1 MFCGLAPSSSHF
13 VCLIYLPLEL
23 LFGFCRSNRP
33 IHGLITLE
41 LLLGCFFKRRTCLTQ
56 WFWKWAS
63 GSNLLSLP
71 LGFHSATHFT
81 RFWFLLTWKT
91 NGSLTANET
100 MWLHSFVGT
109 KRTHLFFM
117 FGLFWQLR
125 RRLIILE
132 LRWVL
137 LWRCKNGQLSSLP
150 LLRHWL
156 WLLLQEVNSAPA
168 SLYQMLVKQSTYMT
182 WMELQSTC
190 PTTLLWPQ

>member
-1 MFCGLAPSSSHF
+1 MLRNLAPSSSHF

-23 LFGFCRSNRP
+23 LFGLCWSNRP

-56 WFWKWAS
+56 WFCKWVNWI
-63 GSNLLSLP
+63 NLLSLP

-100 MWLHSFVGT
+100 MWLHSFVA
-109 KRTHLFFM
+109 LFFFM
-117 FGLFWQLR
+117 FDLFLHLR
-125 RRLIILE
+125 RRLIILK
-132 LRWVL
+132 LRWIL

-168 SLYQMLVKQSTYMT
+168 LLYQKLVKQSTYMT
-182 WMELQSTC
+182 WMVVHSTC

>member
-1 MFCGLAPSSSHF
+1 MLRNLAPSSSHF
-13 VCLIYLPLEL
+13 VCFLYLPLAL

-41 LLLGCFFKRRTCLTQ
+41 LWLGCFFKRRTCLTL
-56 WFWKWAS
+56 WFCKWAN
-63 GSNLLSLP
+63 GSNLLTLP
-71 LGFHSATHFT
+71 LEFRSATHIT

-91 NGSLTANET
+91 TGSLTFNET
-100 MWLHSFVGT
+100 MWLHSLVAT
-109 KRTHLFFM
+109 KRTLLFFM

-125 RRLIILE
+125 RCLIILE
-132 LRWVL
+132 LRWKFV
-137 LWRCKNGQLSSLP
+137 RCSKNGQLSSLP

-156 WLLLQEVNSAPA
+156 WLLLQQVNSTPA
-168 SLYQMLVKQSTYMT
+168 SLYQKLVKQSTYMT